1 MGNSFSGESSAV
13 QSVDRALQILEILA
27 QEGEVGVTDIAT
39 TLNIHKS
46 TASRLLAALLSRNLV
61 EQLSDRGKYRLGI
74 GLVRLAGTVSSNL
87 DSVSGSREI
96 TRALAD
102 QYGETVNIAVLN
114 ENRVLYVDQVAGSHI
129 MTMRSWL
136 GQVVPVHCTATG
148 KVLVAWLPEKTRK
161 SVLPSKFEKLA
172 SRTITSITHFE
183 KELATV
189 RERGYAIADE
199 EMEDGFTAVAAPIRN
214 SHQEVIAAIV
224 ISGPTNRMTKLG
236 LASVGKNLAK
246 NAQLLSGNPTSWQE

>member
-1 MGNSFSGESSAV
+1 
-13 QSVDRALQILEILA
+13 
-27 QEGEVGVTDIAT
+27 
-39 TLNIHKS
+39 
-46 TASRLLAALLSRNLV
+46 
-61 EQLSDRGKYRLGI
+61 
-74 GLVRLAGTVSSNL
+74 
-87 DSVSGSREI
+87 
-96 TRALAD
+96 
-102 QYGETVNIAVLN
+102 
-114 ENRVLYVDQVAGSHI
+114 
-129 MTMRSWL
+129 
-136 GQVVPVHCTATG
+136 
-148 KVLVAWLPEKTRK
+148 VAWLPDKTRK
-161 SVLPSKFEKLA
+161 SVLPNKFEKLA
-172 SRTITSITHFE
+172 SRTITSITQFE